1 MKVLKKT
8 GIILLWLVGV
18 IVIFAAVNVIRT
30 AVAVSNQ
37 TNAPIDMSKV
47 ADGVYTGK
55 SDGGLVQV
63 EVEVTV
69 KGHAIEKVVILR
81 HANGKGEAAE
91 SIVNDMVDKNT
102 YDVDIVSSATASS
115 NTIKNAVNVALQQGL
130 EP

>member
-8 GIILLWLVGV
+8 GIILLCLVGV
-18 IVIFAAVNVIRT
+18 IVIFAAINVIRT

-69 KGHAIEKVVILR
+69 KGHAIEKIVILR